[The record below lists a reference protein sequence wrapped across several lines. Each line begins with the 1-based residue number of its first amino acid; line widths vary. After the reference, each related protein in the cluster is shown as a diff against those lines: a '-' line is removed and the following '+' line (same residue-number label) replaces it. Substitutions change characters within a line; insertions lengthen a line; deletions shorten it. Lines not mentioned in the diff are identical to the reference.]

1 MTKSTQMVRSMFYGV
16 LLLCAWAPG
25 VHAHHVMDYATPAT
39 MLEGLLAGLGHP
51 VIGIDH
57 LLFIVGAGV
66 LAARVERGFLL
77 PLVFVVTSTLA
88 VGVRIAG
95 PEVPLSEL
103 WVAGSIVILGA
114 ALLTSRALGRG
125 VIAALFL
132 LAGAIH
138 GYALAEGI
146 VGAERAPIFA
156 YLAGLTIML
165 CMIAFAAW
173 AATSWLS
180 RTRPALPLY
189 RMTGVALAVAGIFFV
204 SLVAIG

>member
-1 MTKSTQMVRSMFYGV
+1 MTKFTQMVRLMFCGV

-25 VHAHHVMDYATPAT
+25 VHAHHVMDYAIPAT
-39 MLEGLLAGLGHP
+39 ALEGLLAGLGHP

-66 LAARVERGFLL
+66 LAARVERSFLL
-77 PLVFVVTSTLA
+77 PLIFVVASGLA
-88 VGVRIAG
+88 VCVRFAG
-95 PEVPLSEL
+95 SNVALSEL
-103 WVAGSIVILGA
+103 WVAGSILVLA
-114 ALLTSRALGRG
+114 ALMLLSRDPGRG
-125 VIAALFL
+125 IVAGVFL

-146 VGAERAPIFA
+146 IGAERTPLFA
-156 YLAGLTIML
+156 YLAGLTIVL
-165 CMIAFAAW
+165 CVIAFAAW

-189 RMTGVALAVAGIFFV
+189 RMTGVALGMAGIVFV
-204 SLVAIG
+204 GLAATG